1 MTLKGKEGSPREE
14 EPGKSGVG
22 IAHVRLHPP
31 PPPLISIFSLR
42 RPPSLSLRGAGK
54 MN

>member
-1 MTLKGKEGSPREE
+1 MTLKGKEGSPRKE

-22 IAHVRLHPP
+22 IAYVRLHPP
-31 PPPLISIFSLR
+31 PLISTFSLR
-42 RPPSLSLRGAGK
+42 GPPSLSLRGAGK